1 LYRAA
6 GAGSIPAVVQRRTYT
21 FSGNVQGVGFRYTA
35 QHLAR
40 SHPVT
45 GYVRNLPDGR
55 VEMVAEGE
63 SKDLDGLADALK
75 RQMEGFIRRVDVS
88 EGKATGEFTGFAIRH

>member
-1 LYRAA
+1 M
-6 GAGSIPAVVQRRTYT
+6 
-21 FSGNVQGVGFRYTA
+21 QGVGFRYTA

-55 VEMVAEGE
+55 VEMVVEGE
-63 SKDLDGLADALK
+63 EKDIDALLESLS
-75 RQMEGFIRRVDVS
+75 RQMEGFIRDTKVS
-88 EGKATGEFTGFAIRH
+88 ADKATGAFMGFTIRQ